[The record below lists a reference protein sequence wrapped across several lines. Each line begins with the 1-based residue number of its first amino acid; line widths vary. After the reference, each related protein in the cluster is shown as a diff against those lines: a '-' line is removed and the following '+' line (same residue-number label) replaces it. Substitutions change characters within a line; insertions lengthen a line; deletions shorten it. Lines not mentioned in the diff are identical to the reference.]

1 MYYGAIATG
10 NRSMGTPADAPPPP
24 KPNAEAFQQIINTD
38 FLSPRRFFS
47 GLLQKQRGQAPA
59 PRGVFQY
66 PYKGGIFLDTLI
78 SNVTVVTMNP
88 KMDVLFG
95 AYIGIQDGK
104 IASISKK
111 APAEAPQTI
120 IDGTGMVA
128 IPGLINCHTH
138 LATSVLRSFTD
149 DLSNTEA
156 LEALLKKEAKMDS
169 RSAKAAALLSIAECL
184 RFGVTSVSDLYYYP
198 NATAEAVAQSG
209 IKANL
214 ALSSY
219 RFIDQNED
227 FDFDTDEQCQE
238 LVKVMDKWHNH
249 DNGRIKIDAGIYA
262 EYTSNHKL
270 WEGLAGYAS
279 EQGIGMQLHLAETQA
294 EADSCL
300 DRTGMGPGEL
310 LNCHNVFAVPA
321 TAAGCTY
328 LEDYERKLLGKK
340 QVTAVATPLAHAKAG
355 TPSTPILDCV
365 KAGMN
370 VALGTGGAIECG
382 NLDMFEV
389 LRCAAMDAR
398 KEAKDASALP
408 APAALMMATVTGAQA
423 QGRSQECG
431 MLQEGMDADLALV
444 DFSAPH
450 LMPCHNVLNG
460 LLWSAKG
467 GDVAL
472 TMVRGKIL
480 YQNGHFP
487 TIDLKNVVEELT
499 TYAIPRLFA
508 ETENG

>member
-1 MYYGAIATG
+1 
-10 NRSMGTPADAPPPP
+10 
-24 KPNAEAFQQIINTD
+24 
-38 FLSPRRFFS
+38 
-47 GLLQKQRGQAPA
+47 
-59 PRGVFQY
+59 
-66 PYKGGIFLDTLI
+66 
-78 SNVTVVTMNP
+78 MNP
-88 KMDVLFG
+88 KMEVLFG

-104 IASISKK
+104 IVSIEKS
-111 APAEAPQTI
+111 APKEPPKTI

-138 LATSVLRSFTD
+138 LATAGLRSYTD
-149 DLSNTEA
+149 DLGNTEA
-156 LEALLKKEAKMDS
+156 LQTLLQKEAKMDS
-169 RSAKAAALLSIAECL
+169 RSAKAAATLSIAECL
-184 RFGVTSVSDLYYYP
+184 RFGITSVSDLYYYP
-198 NATAEAVAQSG
+198 NATAEAVSETG

-214 ALSSY
+214 ALSAY

-238 LVKVMDKWHNH
+238 LVKVVDKWHGH
-249 DNGRIKIDAGIYA
+249 DNGRIRIDAGIYA
-262 EYTSNHKL
+262 EYTSNFKL
-270 WEGLAGYAS
+270 WEALAGYAS
-279 EQGIGMQLHLAETQA
+279 EQGLGFQLHLAETR
-294 EADSCL
+294 EEVDSCL

-310 LNCHNVFAVPA
+310 LSCHNVFAVPA

-340 QVTAVATPLAHAKAG
+340 KVSAVATPMAAYKSG
-355 TPSTPILDCV
+355 QSSTPILESV

-389 LRCAAMDAR
+389 LRFAAMDAR
-398 KEAKDASALP
+398 KESGDPAALP
-408 APAALMMATVTGAQA
+408 SSAALMMATVTGAQA

-431 MLQEGMDADLALV
+431 MLQVGMDADIALV
-444 DFSAPH
+444 DFTAPH

-460 LLWSAKG
+460 LVWSAKG
-467 GDVAL
+467 GDVAM

-487 TIDLKNVVEELT
+487 TIDLQKVVEELT
-499 TYAIPRLFA
+499 TYAIPTLFND
-508 ETENG
+508 EK